1 MKNPSK
7 IRNKIKRT
15 EIYSKYKS
23 EKKQQK
29 KKLRQE
35 RLKEVEELGESA
47 PPKQA
52 PRTIENTR
60 FCLIYIYIYTTL

>member
-15 EIYSKYKS
+15 EIYSKYKA

-47 PPKQA
+47 PPKQS

-60 FCLIYIYIYTTL
+60 F